1 MKPPH
6 GEPRGD
12 TAVTDRM
19 TLSTARRPLA
29 VAGAMLLA
37 SLLAT
42 ACASLAPEP
51 TASSGLAGQWSLD
64 AAASGDFDAAV
75 TRMLA
80 EHQKKMRANQHW
92 RAVGPDGS
100 EIASGPDAAPG
111 FPPVPDEPPER
122 VRQRL
127 EEALRPP
134 AELLVELGPGTV
146 SLRANG
152 EPARVFYPG
161 QRVGRIDTGGT
172 AQLDAG
178 WSGPVFVVQQK
189 YVSGALRV
197 QRYAPQAQGKELAV
211 SLKYTDPFS
220 GSFELQ
226 SIYRRH

>member
-1 MKPPH
+1 MMQGG

-12 TAVTDRM
+12 AAVVVRM
-19 TLSTARRPLA
+19 TLSRARRPQ
-29 VAGAMLLA
+29 VVTGAILLA
-37 SLLAT
+37 SLLAS

-51 TASSGLAGQWSLD
+51 ARPSGLAGQWSLD

-80 EHQKKMRANQHW
+80 EHQRKMRADHRV

-100 EIASGPDAAPG
+100 EIASGPGAAPG

-127 EEALRPP
+127 EEALQPP

-146 SLRANG
+146 SLKANG

-189 YVSGALRV
+189 YVSGATRV
-197 QRYAPQAQGKELAV
+197 QRYAPQAEGRELAV

-220 GSFELQ
+220 GSFELH
-226 SIYRRH
+226 SLYRRQ